1 VIDTH
6 EGAHLSKALAVVAN
20 EIREA
25 LPAMLFFLIA
35 FHMIAIT
42 KTVIL
47 DDYKISGASATI
59 ATVAALI
66 VAKAI
71 LIVEKLPVARL
82 FTTRMLYNILWKTLL
97 FGAVTLLF
105 RFLEEFISLIAKHE
119 GSGMAI
125 RQLFG
130 EISWPHFWMIQMW
143 LFSLL
148 FLYCLASEL
157 VRAIGA
163 AKVKAMLLTSN
174 DGQ

>member
-1 VIDTH
+1 MHMNKVW
-6 EGAHLSKALAVVAN
+6 AVVAK
-20 EIREA
+20 EVREA

-47 DDYKISGASATI
+47 DDYEISGATATI

-71 LIVEKLPVARL
+71 LIVEKLPFARL
-82 FTTRMLYNILWKTLL
+82 FTTRMLYNIIWKTLL
-97 FGAVTLLF
+97 FGAVALLF

-119 GSGMAI
+119 SPAMAMEH
-125 RQLFG
+125 LFG
-130 EISWPHFWMIQMW
+130 EVTWPHFWVIQMW
-143 LFSLL
+143 LFGLL

-157 VRAIGA
+157 VRTIGS
-163 AKVKAMLLTSN
+163 AKVKAMLLDSN
-174 DGQ
+174 NRKIS